1 LTVTVSL
8 PLVTPAG
15 TVTVN
20 CVAVA
25 AEIVAVVPLNFTV
38 LPDAFTLKLVPVM
51 ITCSPAPAADGEK
64 SVIEGTGCGGIR
76 SGLSLL
82 LHPMP
87 VSSVRDLQLDK

>member
-1 LTVTVSL
+1 M
-8 PLVTPAG
+8 
-15 TVTVN
+15 TVN

-25 AEIVAVVPLNFTV
+25 AEIVAVTPLNFTI
-38 LPDAFTLKLVPVM
+38 LLYGFTLKLVPVM

-64 SVIEGTGCGGIR
+64 SVIEGKCCGGIR

-87 VSSVRDLQLDK
+87 MNVKNKTNT